1 MRKGLKIKQKKKVAM
16 KSLNSVPSGRDR
28 LDRNMEK
35 VKPTKMCEKKEEM
48 KQIYLLW
55 TLKSKL

>member
-1 MRKGLKIKQKKKVAM
+1 MRKGLKIKQNKKVAM

-35 VKPTKMCEKKEEM
+35 VKTIKMCEKKEEM

>member
-1 MRKGLKIKQKKKVAM
+1 MRKGLKIKQNKKVAM

-35 VKPTKMCEKKEEM
+35 VKTTKMCEKKEEM